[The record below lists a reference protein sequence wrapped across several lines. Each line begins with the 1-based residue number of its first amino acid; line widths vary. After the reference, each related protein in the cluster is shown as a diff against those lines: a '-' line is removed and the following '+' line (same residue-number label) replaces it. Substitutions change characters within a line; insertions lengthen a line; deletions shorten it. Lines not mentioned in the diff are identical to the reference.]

1 MKGINEEGY
10 LIIEDR
16 IYTIRGMQT
25 MTPYGERFRTLLE
38 ELIPE
43 IPASANVT
51 PPFWCDHGNGIRL
64 GEGSFLNFGC
74 TILDGTYVT
83 IGRHTLLCPNCQL
96 YIPSILKTICCV
108 ILLRR
113 RYDYWLG
120 VNLTLYPGVII
131 DDRVIV
137 VAGSVVVHDV
147 PSDVMVTGNPVVVK
161 RHLK

>member
-1 MKGINEEGY
+1 MVQFKAPSPE
-10 LIIEDR
+10 
-16 IYTIRGMQT
+16 YTASGDPNIGD
-25 MTPYGERFRTLLE
+25 L
-38 ELIPE
+38 

-83 IGRHTLLCPNCQL
+83 IGRYTLLCPNCQL

-120 VNLTLYPGVII
+120 VNVTLYPGVII

>member
-1 MKGINEEGY
+1 MSPLLSGAIMGTGY
-10 LIIEDR
+10 VSVRVPSLISAA
-16 IYTIRGMQT
+16 
-25 MTPYGERFRTLLE
+25 RF
-38 ELIPE
+38 
-43 IPASANVT
+43 
-51 PPFWCDHGNGIRL
+51 C
-64 GEGSFLNFGC
+64 
-74 TILDGTYVT
+74 
-83 IGRHTLLCPNCQL
+83 NCQL

-120 VNLTLYPGVII
+120 VNVTLYPGVII